1 MSSDDDTRSASPG
14 MLSSAAG
21 IAKNALAL
29 LLARLELAGIEL
41 ADARDALFGLLLL
54 TGCGLLAAGFALA
67 FWTALIVVLTWEVM
81 GWSILL
87 LFGVAYTVLAWW
99 FLHRVQTAIRQ
110 GKLGLPETMTEL
122 KRDREALFD

>member
-1 MSSDDDTRSASPG
+1 MSSDDDTRAAPPG
-14 MLSSAAG
+14 MLASAAG

-41 ADARDALFGLLLL
+41 ADARDALFHLLLL

-67 FWTALIVVLTWEVM
+67 FWTALIVVLTWDVM

-87 LFGVAYTVLAWW
+87 LFGVAYTLLAWW
-99 FLHRVQTAIRQ
+99 FLQRAQTAIAQ
-110 GKLGLPETMTEL
+110 GKLGLPATMTEL